1 MSTKQL
7 TKNAAR
13 YQTDISKV
21 SLLNAL
27 ANGGPLVWVSALIMG
42 FGNLM
47 AGQVL
52 KALLFLAV
60 EVAFVIFMV
69 IENGGLH
76 WLSLLPS
83 LGDRETE
90 KVWNDADFVW
100 EYIPGDNS
108 Q

>member
-27 ANGGPLVWVSALIMG
+27 ANGGPLVWLSCLIMG

-47 AGQVL
+47 AGQVI
-52 KALLFLAV
+52 KALLFLAI
-60 EVAFVIFMV
+60 EAAFVAFLVIPIV
-69 IENGGLH
+69 
-76 WLSLLPS
+76 
-83 LGDRETE
+83 ETV
-90 KVWNDADFVW
+90 KFIQRKSAKR
-100 EYIPGDNS
+100 
-108 Q
+108 